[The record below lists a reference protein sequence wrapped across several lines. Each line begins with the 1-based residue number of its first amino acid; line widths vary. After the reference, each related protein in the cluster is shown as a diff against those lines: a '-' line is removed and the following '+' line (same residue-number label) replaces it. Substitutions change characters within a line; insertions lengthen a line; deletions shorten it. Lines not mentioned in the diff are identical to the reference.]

1 MCVRGCLV
9 STMDLKNQFFSIEIE
24 KEDRPKTNFY
34 WQNEIWQHIRL
45 AQGLS
50 ISPFIAA
57 RAMHMTFSDDTLADF
72 LRINNIVGF
81 PFSKFK
87 EFLKHYLDDC
97 ICFTPK
103 DTISDKFPPKKLHFL
118 CLEAMTWALS
128 QHGWIASL
136 NKCNFLKDKFT
147 FLGQEINTV
156 SDTSRMQSS
165 RVAAIQAWRSP
176 KSAAEANS
184 RMAVLSY
191 FSKFCPAF
199 RLIGLPIF
207 HAIKAEK
214 FHWGK
219 LQEIAFNNL
228 KFLISLQI
236 SLSHYDPNQV
246 LLITSDASQMSMN
259 ASYYNFDTTTCE
271 LKLLDTQTKLF
282 TKSEINYA
290 PVQREARSMMFAL
303 SHGEPYIRNNAV
315 ETWLLVDANS
325 LQYISRNKAY
335 SS

>member
-1 MCVRGCLV
+1 
-9 STMDLKNQFFSIEIE
+9 
-24 KEDRPKTNFY
+24 
-34 WQNEIWQHIRL
+34 
-45 AQGLS
+45 
-50 ISPFIAA
+50 
-57 RAMHMTFSDDTLADF
+57 
-72 LRINNIVGF
+72 
-81 PFSKFK
+81 
-87 EFLKHYLDDC
+87 
-97 ICFTPK
+97 
-103 DTISDKFPPKKLHFL
+103 
-118 CLEAMTWALS
+118 
-128 QHGWIASL
+128 
-136 NKCNFLKDKFT
+136 
-147 FLGQEINTV
+147 
-156 SDTSRMQSS
+156 MQSS

-199 RLIGLPIF
+199 RLLGLPIF

-214 FHWGK
+214 FQWGK

-228 KFLISLQI
+228 KFVISLQI

-303 SHGEPYIRNNAV
+303 SHGEPCCRNV
-315 ETWLLVDANS
+315 V
-325 LQYISRNKAY
+325 ISRCR
-335 SS
+335 